1 LLTSLVNPRNWFA
14 EAIATY
20 ALVFFGPLSIILSV
34 VAFGDG
40 LSIESI
46 IMISLGHGAAVG
58 LMVYAFGHISGAHIN
73 PAVTIP
79 MMITKK
85 ISVQDGIGYII
96 FQLIGAVVAAFSLKA
111 ILPEI
116 GAKVNF
122 GTQGG
127 PSELLNSS
135 IASGIAVEIILTFF
149 LVTVIFLTAVHKKA
163 AAGIH
168 GISIGGIVF
177 LLHLVGV
184 PLTGASMNPARTF
197 GPAVVSGFWEL
208 HWLYWVAPII
218 GGIIA
223 GVIMNYVFVNKAEP
237 KTKSVTRSTGKSQKL
252 EQYEKQY
259 LSRLE
264 KEPAKEET
272 KKETKKV
279 SRPRKARAKKSKPQ
293 SDLEKYEKRY
303 LDRLEKQ
310 AQENVASTSEE

>member
-1 LLTSLVNPRNWFA
+1 MLTSLVNPRNWFA

-34 VAFGDG
+34 VVFGDG

-46 IMISLGHGAAVG
+46 IMISLGHGAVIG

-96 FQLIGAVVAAFSLKA
+96 FQLLGAIIAALSLKA
-111 ILPEI
+111 ILPEL

-135 IASGIAVEIILTFF
+135 IMAGITVEIILTFF

-163 AAGIH
+163 PAGIH
-168 GISIGGIVF
+168 GISIGGMVF

-197 GPAVVSGFWEL
+197 GPALVSGFWEL

-237 KTKSVTRSTGKSQKL
+237 KTKSVSRSTNKSQQL

-272 KKETKKV
+272 KKV
-279 SRPRKARAKKSKPQ
+279 SKPRKTRIRKSKPE

-303 LDRLEKQ
+303 LARLEKQ
-310 AQENVASTSEE
+310 AQETSSSTDEE

>member
-1 LLTSLVNPRNWFA
+1 MLTSLVNPRNWFA

-46 IMISLGHGAAVG
+46 IMISLGHGAVVG

-168 GISIGGIVF
+168 GISIGGMVF
-177 LLHLVGV
+177 LLHIVGV

-208 HWLYWVAPII
+208 HWIYWLAPIV

-223 GVIMNYVFVNKAEP
+223 GVIMNYVFVNNAEP
-237 KTKSVTRSTGKSQKL
+237 KTKSVSHSTSKSQL

-264 KEPAKEET
+264 QEPAKEET
-272 KKETKKV
+272 KKVT
-279 SRPRKARAKKSKPQ
+279 RPRKTRVKKSKSQ

-303 LDRLEKQ
+303 LARLEKQ
-310 AQENVASTSEE
+310 AQEEAVSTDEE

>member
-1 LLTSLVNPRNWFA
+1 MLTSLVNPRNWFA

-34 VAFGDG
+34 VVFGDG

-46 IMISLGHGAAVG
+46 IMISLGHGAVIG

-96 FQLIGAVVAAFSLKA
+96 FQLLGAIIAALSLKA
-111 ILPEI
+111 ILPEL

-135 IASGIAVEIILTFF
+135 IMAGITVEIILTFF

-163 AAGIH
+163 PAGIH
-168 GISIGGIVF
+168 GISIGGMVF

-197 GPAVVSGFWEL
+197 GPALVSGFWEL

-237 KTKSVTRSTGKSQKL
+237 KTKSVSRSTNKSQQL

-272 KKETKKV
+272 KKV
-279 SRPRKARAKKSKPQ
+279 SKPRKTRARKSKPE

-303 LDRLEKQ
+303 LARLEKQ
-310 AQENVASTSEE
+310 AQEKVDSTDEE

>member
-1 LLTSLVNPRNWFA
+1 MTSLVTPRNWFA

-20 ALVFFGPLSIILSV
+20 ALVFFGPLAIILSV

-46 IMISLGHGAAVG
+46 IMISLAHGAAIG

-85 ISVQDGIGYII
+85 ISVADGIGYII

-127 PSELLNSS
+127 PSELLNNSVM
-135 IASGIAVEIILTFF
+135 AGITVEIILTFF

-163 AAGIH
+163 PAGIH
-168 GISIGGIVF
+168 GISIGGMVF

-223 GVIMNYVFVNKAEP
+223 GVIMNYIFVNNAEP
-237 KTKSVTRSTGKSQKL
+237 ETKRRSRASSIGKSQEL
-252 EQYEKQY
+252 EKYEKQY
-259 LSRLE
+259 LAKLE
-264 KEPAKEET
+264 KKPVEQER
-272 KKETKKV
+272 KKV
-279 SRPRKARAKKSKPQ
+279 SRSR
-293 SDLEKYEKRY
+293 
-303 LDRLEKQ
+303 
-310 AQENVASTSEE
+310 TG

>member
-1 LLTSLVNPRNWFA
+1 MLTSLVNPRNWFA

-34 VAFGDG
+34 VVFGDG

-46 IMISLGHGAAVG
+46 IMISLGHGAVIG

-96 FQLIGAVVAAFSLKA
+96 FQLLGAIIAALSLKA
-111 ILPEI
+111 ILPEL

-135 IASGIAVEIILTFF
+135 IMAGITVEIILTFF

-163 AAGIH
+163 PAGIH
-168 GISIGGIVF
+168 GISIGGMVF

-197 GPAVVSGFWEL
+197 GPALISGFWEL

-223 GVIMNYVFVNKAEP
+223 GVIMNYVFVSKDES
-237 KTKSVTRSTGKSQKL
+237 KTKSVSRSTSKSQQL

-272 KKETKKV
+272 KKV
-279 SRPRKARAKKSKPQ
+279 SKSRKTRARKSKPD

-303 LDRLEKQ
+303 LARLEKQ
-310 AQENVASTSEE
+310 AQEKVDITDEE

>member
-1 LLTSLVNPRNWFA
+1 MLTSLVNPRNWFA

-34 VAFGDG
+34 VVFGDG

-46 IMISLGHGAAVG
+46 IMISLGHGAVIG

-96 FQLIGAVVAAFSLKA
+96 FQLLGAIIAALSLKA
-111 ILPEI
+111 ILPEL

-135 IASGIAVEIILTFF
+135 IMAGITVEIILTFF

-163 AAGIH
+163 PAGIH
-168 GISIGGIVF
+168 GISIGGMVF

-197 GPAVVSGFWEL
+197 GPALVSGFWEL

-237 KTKSVTRSTGKSQKL
+237 KTKSVSRSRGKSQDL

-264 KEPAKEET
+264 QEPVKG
-272 KKETKKV
+272 ETKKV
-279 SRPRKARAKKSKPQ
+279 SKPRKARAKKSNPQ

-303 LDRLEKQ
+303 LARLEKQ
-310 AQENVASTSEE
+310 AQGEDVNTDEE